1 MAGDKGGDSAPAT
14 KLLQLLRLPG
24 ENFASFRASVMEA
37 LPEVV
42 LAMARDHR
50 GDLESCDQAVSE
62 LRGRFTQL
70 GAASE
75 SDVAN
80 LAGVLAT
87 FDRVEAVN
95 ARHRR
100 ALAAIEA
107 IITVIQVHPPDWR
120 ARIGSIARTHTDG
133 GSDV

>member
-1 MAGDKGGDSAPAT
+1 MAGDKGSGSAPAT

-24 ENFASFRASVMEA
+24 DDFASFRASVMEA

-42 LAMARDHR
+42 LAMARDYR
-50 GDLESCDQAVSE
+50 GNLESCDRAVSE
-62 LRGRFTQL
+62 LRARFTQL
-70 GAASE
+70 AASE

-80 LAGVLAT
+80 LASVLAT
-87 FDRVEAVN
+87 FDGVEVVN
-95 ARHRR
+95 ARHRG

-120 ARIGSIARTHTDG
+120 ERIERIARTDTDD

>member
-1 MAGDKGGDSAPAT
+1 MAGDQGSDSAPAT

-24 ENFASFRASVMEA
+24 ENFSSFRASVMEA

-42 LAMARDHR
+42 LAMARDYR
-50 GDLESCDQAVSE
+50 GDLEKYDQAVSE

-70 GAASE
+70 AAASE

-87 FDRVEAVN
+87 FDRVEVVN
-95 ARHRR
+95 ARRR
-100 ALAAIEA
+100 SALAAIEA

-120 ARIGSIARTHTDG
+120 ARIKSIARTRRDE